1 MEHSMIEEIKIET
14 RLENRAETVSAS
26 SPGGNSG
33 KTKLVYRGRGGM
45 FQKRPKPPTPAET
58 QRAIASKLTEPLDE
72 TGQSHAERILDAQ
85 IRIAQRTDIEECGTA
100 PTKAAEFVF
109 KAGGML
115 APNPAPVNEKPLQ
128 VVVFYPELR
137 DKDGNIR
144 PTLTEADRY
153 VKPDKPNFGDKE
165 LKLEPKLL
173 EATFGT
179 DSPIAPG
186 ADPKP
191 AKL

>member
-1 MEHSMIEEIKIET
+1 MTEKIEPK
-14 RLENRAETVSAS
+14 LETVKAS
-26 SPGGNSG
+26 SPGGDTG
-33 KTKLVYRGRGGM
+33 KTKMVYRGRGGM
-45 FQKRPKPPTPAET
+45 FQKRPKPPTPAEA

-115 APNPAPVNEKPLQ
+115 APNPAPINEKPLQ

-153 VKPDKPNFGDKE
+153 VKPDKPSFDK
-165 LKLEPKLL
+165 EPKLL
-173 EATFGT
+173 EATFET
-179 DSPIAPG
+179 DSPVAAG